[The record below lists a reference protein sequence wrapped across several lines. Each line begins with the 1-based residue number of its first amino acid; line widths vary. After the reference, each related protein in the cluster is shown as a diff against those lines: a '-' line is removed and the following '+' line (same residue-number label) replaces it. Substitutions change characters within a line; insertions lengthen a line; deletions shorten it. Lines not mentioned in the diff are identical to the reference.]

1 MQNFLNNPVGVI
13 VVAALI
19 LVYIGTYILNKRTP
33 VPEECRE
40 LFDNVSC
47 TACSN
52 FTCSHKGK

>member
-1 MQNFLNNPVGVI
+1 MAGFFSNPVGII
-13 VVAALI
+13 VVASLI
-19 LVYIGTYILNKRTP
+19 LVYIGTYVLNRRVP

-40 LFDNVSC
+40 LFDNTTC